1 MTRLAFNRI
10 LLSLLLLFSQQ
21 MALSHALSH
30 VTATFSALQAHAAAV
45 DAADLADSDSDLSNA
60 IAQDKSCHQCLAF
73 AQLFGPAGEHPARL
87 CTARPA
93 RHRAGHRAVRRPRAA
108 HRVRVPLTRTPSSL
122 TRRLPVA

>member
-30 VTATFSALQAHAAAV
+30 VTATFSALQAQAAAV

-73 AQLFGPAGEHPARL
+73 AQLFGPLAN
-87 CTARPA
+87 T
-93 RHRAGHRAVRRPRAA
+93 PRAFA
-108 HRVRVPLTRTPSSL
+108 PPDLRDIVPVIALSDARVLRTVCVFHSRAP
-122 TRRLPVA
+122 PQA